1 MSTVVFVDCRLDQ
14 ALPGSLPGAELVPER
29 RVGVPPAYPGPERR
43 RRCAP
48 RLEPRENGLA
58 VVHTCPACG
67 RLSIVP
73 YVPGAGLVAAP
84 PCPCSQTAPAGAAVA
99 ALPALSPAAA
109 TRALPA
115 FPPAA
120 ATRALPAFPPAAA
133 TMALP
138 ALSSA
143 AAQATLTTPA
153 LPAARASARRE
164 RSVVIAVSLVLLWL
178 LNLDDVLLTRRAL
191 QMGAVE
197 ANAVMAQFLR
207 LGFTQAALIKMTV
220 VTAGAIVLWT
230 QRRRTIVLVAS
241 VGLASVYLALVV
253 YQLVILSS

>member
-99 ALPALSPAAA
+99 ALPALS
-109 TRALPA
+109 
-115 FPPAA
+115 PAA

-241 VGLASVYLALVV
+241 VGLASVYLAQVV

>member
-99 ALPALSPAAA
+99 ALPALS
-109 TRALPA
+109 
-115 FPPAA
+115 PAA